1 MNGHYHLRVV
11 HLFLYQEIGL
21 EILRANGVK
30 KNCLYY
36 TDTHVIYR
44 NYRTVPT
51 THACLKGSLAQ
62 WASRFVG
69 RREPLVEAGTVE
81 LMLAGLARQPRKAVV
96 ARVENAV
103 ADWALLHALK
113 LLVEIALPRADRL
126 CYSTVLQRSICKY
139 DQTPFSCPW
148 VESHRLISTTLSF
161 LF

>member
-1 MNGHYHLRVV
+1 M
-11 HLFLYQEIGL
+11 
-21 EILRANGVK
+21 
-30 KNCLYY
+30 
-36 TDTHVIYR
+36 
-44 NYRTVPT
+44 
-51 THACLKGSLAQ
+51 AQ

-139 DQTPFSCPW
+139 DRTPLF
-148 VESHRLISTTLSF
+148 LS
-161 LF
+161 LR

>member
-1 MNGHYHLRVV
+1 MNS
-11 HLFLYQEIGL
+11 
-21 EILRANGVK
+21 ANK
-30 KNCLYY
+30 
-36 TDTHVIYR
+36 
-44 NYRTVPT
+44 
-51 THACLKGSLAQ
+51 HACLEGSLAQ
-62 WASRFVG
+62 RASRFVG

-103 ADWALLHALK
+103 TDWALLHALK

>member
-1 MNGHYHLRVV
+1 MNS
-11 HLFLYQEIGL
+11 
-21 EILRANGVK
+21 ANK
-30 KNCLYY
+30 
-36 TDTHVIYR
+36 
-44 NYRTVPT
+44 
-51 THACLKGSLAQ
+51 HACLEGSLAQ
-62 WASRFVG
+62 RASRFVG

-139 DQTPFSCPW
+139 DRTP
-148 VESHRLISTTLSF
+148 
-161 LF
+161 LFMSLR